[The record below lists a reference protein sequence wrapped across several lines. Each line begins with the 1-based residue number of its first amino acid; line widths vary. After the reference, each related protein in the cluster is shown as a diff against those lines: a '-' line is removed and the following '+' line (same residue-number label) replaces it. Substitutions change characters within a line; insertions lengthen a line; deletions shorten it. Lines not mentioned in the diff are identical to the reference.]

1 MPIKNY
7 LGTKGNLS
15 MLDKDEL
22 EDMILQLHRRTEN
35 KGVIWGM
42 LRRLLNKGLGDTKWR
57 V

>member
-1 MPIKNY
+1 MPIKND
-7 LGTKGNLS
+7 LVTKGNLS